1 MKSEI
6 SLTLILVL
14 FCLVVLALCLAL
26 GFHTYL
32 TAKEAKERKQ
42 YADRMV
48 AAVETATEKI
58 PEFSL
63 FNRKK
68 NNEDSSGNHRWIN
81 RRVDR

>member
-1 MKSEI
+1 
-6 SLTLILVL
+6 
-14 FCLVVLALCLAL
+14 
-26 GFHTYL
+26 
-32 TAKEAKERKQ
+32 
-42 YADRMV
+42 MV